1 MDRPS
6 LRIARDPS
14 KKKPIEE
21 YLKTQG
27 RFRHLY
33 KPEVRHDLIKMFQ
46 DDVDKRWEEI
56 KEKCGV

>member
-6 LRIARDPS
+6 LRIANDPS

-21 YLKTQG
+21 YLKAQG

-33 KPEVRHDLIKMFQ
+33 RPEKRDDLIQMFQ
-46 DDVDKRWEEI
+46 EDIDKRWEEI
-56 KEKCGV
+56 KAKCGV